1 MTSPTPDHWQ
11 IQEAKQRFS
20 EMIRAVTSQGP
31 QVITRHGDDIAV
43 VLDIGEYRRLTRPAV
58 DLAGILLGGPKLD
71 DRADWIAATPP
82 DRLYVSVL
90 TLGEIEQGI
99 ARVRGRGDRHQASA
113 LERWLRD
120 VETGFEDRVLP
131 VTLLVAAAWGRQQY
145 AQPLPVIDALLAA
158 TARVHGMTVVTRN
171 AKDFE
176 LAGVQVLNPF
186 AE

>member
-1 MTSPTPDHWQ
+1 MAR
-11 IQEAKQRFS
+11 EGA
-20 EMIRAVTSQGP
+20 
-31 QVITRHGDDIAV
+31 
-43 VLDIGEYRRLTRPAV
+43 RRLDV
-58 DLAGILLGGPKLD
+58 DLLPLGDAISLL
-71 DRADWIAATPP
+71 R
-82 DRLYVSVL
+82 SL

-131 VTLLVAAAWGRQQY
+131 VTLPVAAAWGRQQY
-145 AQPLPVIDALLAA
+145 AQPLPVIDALIAA

-171 AKDFE
+171 VKDFE